1 MRILILIIAFFTCAS
16 LCATAQQF
24 SVLDSVKVKSAR
36 QSFGII
42 RLNDVDGMGIYAGK
56 KSEVIVLKDITANT
70 ATNNARQVYAKIAG
84 LNILE
89 SDGGAGLQLSIGG
102 RGLDPNRTSNF
113 NTRQNGYDI
122 SADALGY
129 PESYYTPPTE
139 AVERIEIVRGAS
151 SLQYGTQFGG
161 ILNFKMNTGTDTEK
175 AQIISR
181 LTGGSWGFLNSSTS
195 VGGTDKNVN
204 YYAFYQHKQ
213 GDGWRP
219 DSHFNDNTA
228 YVSAIIK
235 ATKKLTVTA
244 QYTFMAYLEKQPGGL
259 NDDVF
264 NRNPD
269 TATKTRNWFKVNWD
283 LGAVLFDYAINSHL
297 KFNSR
302 FFGLMADR
310 SALGV
315 INTVNDNFPDGGPR
329 QYRTDNY
336 INFGNESRLIYT
348 YNIKNNPSVLLAGIR
363 YYNGYTK
370 RQIGTA
376 DYGSGGAKSD
386 FAFRPV
392 TKYDSLTYSKYRFPS
407 HNIALFAENIFHI
420 TSKLSIIPG
429 IRFENI
435 YTEANGFYDS
445 VTSDQSHDTV
455 YTDLRINEH
464 RIKNRSFVIGGIGLS
479 YTQNNATQF
488 YGNISQNYRAINF
501 NDMSI
506 TNAAYLV
513 DPNLKDEKGYS
524 ADLGMRGHISDILNY
539 DISIFTIHYNNR
551 IGIIDTVIHAYGSS
565 AKLYTTNVSASRNIG
580 FESFAE
586 VDIWKLIKG
595 SEAKMKLSIFSNL
608 SFTDARYVNSK
619 NSSVENKEVELVPRV
634 IFKTGV
640 TLQKGKFSA
649 TYQYSYTAKQFSD
662 GTDAVASSGNGLYGI
677 VPSYYVMDL
686 TADYKLNRL
695 FMISGSINNLTSN
708 SYFTRRADS
717 YPGPGII
724 PADPR
729 SFYITLQLKL

>member
-1 MRILILIIAFFTCAS
+1 MRVSILIIAFFTCAS
-16 LCATAQQF
+16 LYATAQQF

-161 ILNFKMNTGTDTEK
+161 ILNFKMNSGVDTEK

-195 VGGTDKNVN
+195 VGGTASNVN

-228 YVSAIIK
+228 YVSAIVK
-235 ATKKLTVTA
+235 ATKKLTITT

-259 NDDVF
+259 SDDVF
-264 NRNPD
+264 DRNPD
-269 TATKTRNWFKVNWD
+269 TATKTRNWFKVNWN
-283 LGAVLFDYAINSHL
+283 LGAVLFDYTINSHL

-302 FFGLMADR
+302 FFGLLADR
-310 SALGV
+310 SALGI
-315 INTVNDNFPDGGPR
+315 INTVNDPYPDGSPR
-329 QYRTDNY
+329 EYRTDNY

-348 YNIKNNPSVLLAGIR
+348 YNIKNNPSVLLAGVR
-363 YYNGYTK
+363 YYNGYTD
-370 RQIGTA
+370 RQIGTGN
-376 DYGSGGAKSD
+376 YGSGGAKSD
-386 FAFRPV
+386 FAFSPV
-392 TKYDSLTYSKYRFPS
+392 TKYDSLTYSKYKFPS
-407 HNIALFAENIFHI
+407 HNIALFAENIFRLN
-420 TSKLSIIPG
+420 SKLSVIPG

-435 YTEANGFYDS
+435 YTKADGFYDS
-445 VTSDQSHDTV
+445 VTANQGHTVVYSDSLIT
-455 YTDLRINEH
+455 EH
-464 RIKNRSFVIGGIGLS
+464 RLSNRSFVIGGIGIS
-479 YTQNNATQF
+479 YTQSNATQF
-488 YGNISQNYRAINF
+488 YANISQNYRGINF
-501 NDMSI
+501 NDISI
-506 TNAAYLV
+506 VNSNYLV

-524 ADLGMRGHISDILNY
+524 ADAGVRGHVSDILNY
-539 DISIFTIHYNNR
+539 DISVFTIHYNDR
-551 IGIIDTVIHAYGSS
+551 IGIIPYSS
-565 AKLYTTNVSASRNIG
+565 EGNKLYTTNISQSRNIG

-586 VDIWKLIKG
+586 VDIWKLLKG
-595 SEAKMKLSIFSNL
+595 SQAKMKLSIFSNL
-608 SFTDARYVNSK
+608 SFTDARYVHSENSAV
-619 NSSVENKEVELVPRV
+619 NNKQVELVPPV

-640 TLQKGKFSA
+640 TLQKGRFSA

-662 GTDAVASSGNGLYGI
+662 ATDAVAPGGNGLYGI

-686 TADYKLNRL
+686 TADYKLNKV

-729 SFYITLQLKL
+729 SFYLTLQAKL

>member
-1 MRILILIIAFFTCAS
+1 MRISILITAFFACSS
-16 LCATAQQF
+16 LCVTAQQF

-161 ILNFKMNTGTDTEK
+161 ILNFKMNSGADTEK

-195 VGGTDKNVN
+195 VGGTVSKVN

-235 ATKKLTVTA
+235 ATKKLTVTV

-264 NRNPD
+264 ARNPD
-269 TATKTRNWFKVNWD
+269 TATKTRNWFKVNWN
-283 LGAVLFDYAINSHL
+283 LGAVLFDYTINSHL

-302 FFGLMADR
+302 FFGLVADR
-310 SALGV
+310 SALGI

-348 YNIKNNPSVLLAGIR
+348 YNIKNNPSVLLTGVR
-363 YYNGYTK
+363 YYNGYTD

-392 TKYDSLTYSKYRFPS
+392 TKYDSLTYSKYKFPS
-407 HNIALFAENIFHI
+407 HNIALFAENIFRI
-420 TSKLSIIPG
+420 NSKLSIIPG

-435 YTEANGFYDS
+435 YTKADGFYDS
-445 VTSDQSHDTV
+445 VSASQSHDTV
-455 YTDLRINEH
+455 YSYSLINEH
-464 RIKNRSFVIGGIGLS
+464 RLSNRSFVLGGIGIS
-479 YTQNNATQF
+479 YTENNATQL
-488 YGNISQNYRAINF
+488 YANISQNYRGINF
-501 NDMSI
+501 NDISI
-506 TNAAYLV
+506 VNSNYLV

-524 ADLGMRGHISDILNY
+524 ADVGIRGHISDILNY
-539 DISIFTIHYNNR
+539 DVSVFTIHYNDR
-551 IGIIDTVIHAYGSS
+551 IGIMPYS
-565 AKLYTTNVSASRNIG
+565 AAGNKLYTTNISQSRNLG

-586 VDIWKLIKG
+586 IDIWKLIKG
-595 SEAKMKLSIFSNL
+595 SEAKMKLSVFSNL
-608 SFTDARYVNSK
+608 SFTDARYVHSQNSAV
-619 NSSVENKEVELVPRV
+619 NNKQVELVPPV
-634 IFKTGV
+634 IFKTGI
-640 TLQKGKFSA
+640 TLQKGRFSA
-649 TYQYSYTAKQFSD
+649 TCQYSYTAKQFSD
-662 GTDAVASSGNGLYGI
+662 ATNSVAPGGNGLYGI
-677 VPSYYVMDL
+677 VPSYYIMDL
-686 TADYKLNRL
+686 TADYKLNKM
-695 FMISGSINNLTSN
+695 FMISGSINNLTNN

-729 SFYITLQLKL
+729 SFYVTLQVKL